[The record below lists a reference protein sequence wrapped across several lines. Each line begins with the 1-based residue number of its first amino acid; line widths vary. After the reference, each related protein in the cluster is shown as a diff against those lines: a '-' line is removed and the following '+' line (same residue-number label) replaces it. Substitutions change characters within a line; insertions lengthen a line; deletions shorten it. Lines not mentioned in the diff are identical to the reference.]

1 MIVGSAEEEDEEE
14 DTDGIEGAKAID
26 GAFVCMI
33 YCICPIASTRGMVD
47 IEIRVLVHHCVMKK
61 SFIVHAVLEEEEEA
75 FVFKKGVRACHK

>member
-1 MIVGSAEEEDEEE
+1 MLSFVSVLDMIVGSAEDEEEE

-47 IEIRVLVHHCVMKK
+47 IEIGVLFHHRVMKK
-61 SFIVHAVLEEEEEA
+61 SFTQ
-75 FVFKKGVRACHK
+75 F